1 MITLECDDLPIPPY
15 ILVLPRRDF
24 AVNFRSYPAC
34 LLALY
39 TSSPIPRSIELSH
52 NDSNIVFTLISREQC
67 EQRRIKL
74 PSFLFYLLLS
84 SSIFSLE
91 FKIPGLTL
99 NLTAMA
105 ALSVATFPLL
115 DLLLVVCE
123 FIPVPFEVS
132 SNIVDT

>member
-1 MITLECDDLPIPPY
+1 MIYLSPY

-34 LLALY
+34 LLLALY

-52 NDSNIVFTLISREQC
+52 NDSNIVSTLISREQC

-123 FIPVPFEVS
+123 FIPDPFEVS